1 MLSAFDTTAA
11 STTAA
16 IRVRVGT
23 PKVDAITAAG
33 KTALFAAAENN
44 DVEMV
49 RLLLKWGADCTI
61 ADHYGVT
68 AAVAA
73 KEAKASK
80 ALKAL
85 RVAQSANNAAG
96 SGAVQATEKAALAPK
111 RITVTKRVWVETEKE
126 TASMKTKKGTTVALA
141 TGEAGEAGDAGDA
154 GDAAAARRGG
164 EGRFAGISEGGLP
177 IWSVVAIGA
186 GGIGI
191 GVTVAVALLGNK

>member
-1 MLSAFDTTAA
+1 MLSAFDNTAA

-61 ADHYGVT
+61 ADHYGAT

-96 SGAVQATEKAALAPK
+96 SGDVQAAEKAALAPK

-141 TGEAGEAGDAGDA
+141 TGEAGEAGDA